1 MPRLAL
7 VFDLDGTL
15 VESAADLHAAVAVVF
30 AERGLTP
37 LDLASVTSFIGHGI
51 ANLVEQCFIAAGTPL
66 PKAELG
72 QAVGRFTEIYAAA
85 PAVLSRTYPGV
96 RAALSAF
103 TARGVPLAVCT
114 NKAEAVSRKM
124 LEIMDLSAFFAL
136 VIGGDTLAV
145 RKPHPEMIHACAR
158 GLGVPLDRLCYVG
171 DSETDAATAAA
182 AQIPFVLFTRG
193 YRKAA
198 IRDIAHAERFDDWLE
213 LPALIERLAAGIR

>member
-15 VESAADLHAAVAVVF
+15 VESAADLHAAAAVVF
-30 AERGLTP
+30 SERGLAP
-37 LDLASVTSFIGHGI
+37 LDLATVTSFIGHGI
-51 ANLVEQCFIAAGTPL
+51 ANLVEQCFVAAGKSL

-72 QAVGRFTEIYAAA
+72 QAVGRFTEIYSAA

-96 RAALSAF
+96 LAALSAF
-103 TARGVPLAVCT
+103 TARGIPLAVCT

-145 RKPHPEMIHACAR
+145 RKPDPEMIHACAR
-158 GLGVPLDRLCYVG
+158 GLGVPLERLCYVG

-182 AQIPFVLFTRG
+182 AQIPFVLFTGG

-198 IRDIAHAERFDDWLE
+198 IGDIAHAERFDDWLE
-213 LPALIERLAAGIR
+213 LPALIARLESN